1 MKTNPDQDRL
11 VEDGGNPNCG
21 IDRPTHPRPTLF
33 PIVMLMIKTT
43 LAGDLF
49 DHFQMY
55 LFNNCCSSNFLFPN
69 PNHHPD
75 NPQSS
80 PSAPFFDDHHYVAGW
95 SNDDDDD
102 HDHHHYVAG
111 WSHGGWQKVREQEAR
126 GWNLGSASVS
136 MLYQFQYLP
145 VSSSRVQNGTF
156 TAPCFVVGGKF
167 PGVKLIW
174 TKAKL

>member
-1 MKTNPDQDRL
+1 MSIANCVKMKTNTDQDRL

-33 PIVMLMIKTT
+33 TIVMLMIKTT

-55 LFNNCCSSNFLFPN
+55 LFNNCCSSKFLFLE
-69 PNHHPD
+69 
-75 NPQSS
+75 PQSS
-80 PSAPFFDDHHYVAGW
+80 PSAPFFDD
-95 SNDDDDD
+95 
-102 HDHHHYVAG
+102 HHYVAG